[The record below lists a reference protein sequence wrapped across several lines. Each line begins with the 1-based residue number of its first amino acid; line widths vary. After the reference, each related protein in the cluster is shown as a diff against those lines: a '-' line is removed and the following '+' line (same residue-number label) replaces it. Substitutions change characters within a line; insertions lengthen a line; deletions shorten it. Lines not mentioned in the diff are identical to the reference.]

1 MKVREVMGG
10 PGGEELAER
19 NRTEIGVAAAAVEVA
34 GFQLH
39 GAKSGKAF
47 RANGGK
53 FVEQLRQR
61 FALRFF
67 VLPFAIERLESLRFA
82 VLQDHGG
89 AGNPVGMLGMDE
101 VADDIEGGPG
111 AFAFV

>member
-10 PGGEELAER
+10 PSGEELAER
-19 NRTEIGVAAAAVEVA
+19 NRTEIGVAAAAVKVA

-39 GAKSGKAF
+39 GAESGKAF

-67 VLPFAIERLESLRFA
+67 VLPFAIERFESLAIRRA
-82 VLQDHGG
+82 PGSWRRGESSRYARHG
-89 AGNPVGMLGMDE
+89 
-101 VADDIEGGPG
+101 
-111 AFAFV
+111 